1 MPSPVIA
8 GVFRALV
15 TLYGSLRTLAPG
27 FDTAVESQAIA
38 RQLAGEQL
46 APQSLRE
53 AAAGELLTLLPML
66 RKLRRRA
73 DRISAALA
81 RGRLTTNL
89 RLFSD
94 PNDVTVITTL
104 VNRAVL
110 ALAVAALGVI
120 SVIMLSQHTSPAVT
134 RGVTLVQLFG
144 YIRLFLSTT
153 LILRVV
159 LDILRP
165 RQP

>member
-1 MPSPVIA
+1 M
-8 GVFRALV
+8 
-15 TLYGSLRTLAPG
+15 
-27 FDTAVESQAIA
+27 
-38 RQLAGEQL
+38 
-46 APQSLRE
+46 
-53 AAAGELLTLLPML
+53 
-66 RKLRRRA
+66 
-73 DRISAALA
+73 
-81 RGRLTTNL
+81 
-89 RLFSD
+89 
-94 PNDVTVITTL
+94 ITTL

-110 ALAVAALGVI
+110 ALAGAALGVI

-144 YIRLFLSTT
+144 YIGLFLSTT